1 MYYLNG
7 LHLFVKSKLPGDYFS
22 SKKVKNIRVMIVGKF
37 MADLLNYTKKIAERI
52 AYYDAIVDF
61 TDESHWFNPFYK
73 QPDVTVVWVENPKD
87 DEWFA

>member
-1 MYYLNG
+1 MYYPKG
-7 LHLFVKSKLPGDYFS
+7 LHLFTKSKLPGNYFVPII
-22 SKKVKNIRVMIVGKF
+22 VKNRSVMIVGKF
-37 MADLLNYTKKIAERI
+37 MADLLKYTKKIAERI

-87 DEWFA
+87 DEWLA